1 MAAPVDQT
9 NVPVFPPV
17 THTSLRYLTA
27 PPIPGQMDLRPT
39 YLGTPRIHV
48 AQWRGTK
55 LFSAMYS
62 ETCVI
67 LVESGVAA
75 VLHHLSYPRC
85 WRTGWCDSL
94 VTWHE
99 NTMPYRSLTPYQRT
113 NAKGLIG

>member
-1 MAAPVDQT
+1 MDQT
-9 NVPVFPPV
+9 SVSVFSPV

-27 PPIPGQMDLRPT
+27 LPILGQMDLRPA
-39 YLGTPRIHV
+39 YPGTPRIHV

-75 VLHHLSYPRC
+75 VFHHLSYPRC
-85 WRTGWCDSL
+85 WRTGWCDPL
-94 VTWHE
+94 ETWHE
-99 NTMPYRSLTPYQRT
+99 DTMPHRSLTPYQRT
-113 NAKGLIG
+113 NAKGLLGK

>member
-1 MAAPVDQT
+1 MTQST
-9 NVPVFPPV
+9 
-17 THTSLRYLTA
+17 LRYLTA

-94 VTWHE
+94 VTCAHALLVLDDF
-99 NTMPYRSLTPYQRT
+99 S
-113 NAKGLIG
+113 AKFRRRKGAQALGNGWEGRVL